1 MSAIS
6 FIKKHTKLMK
16 VNFEILVAFLTSFVG
31 LNSTAVVAFA
41 AGKGSGGNKGGSG
54 VGDAGS
60 FTAYTGGPGNV
71 NTLTNIFA
79 GFIPTLQGLG
89 AVLLIIFA
97 IILGIKIGMSA
108 VTSDPR
114 GREGALVGLFFII
127 LAGVVIIHAKQIVG
141 MSAGVTGV

>member
-16 VNFEILVAFLTSFVG
+16 VNFEISVAFLTSFVG

-41 AGKGSGGNKGGSG
+41 AGKGNGGNKGDNG
-54 VGDAGS
+54 AGS
-60 FTAYTGGPGNV
+60 FTTYTGGPGSM
-71 NTLTNIFA
+71 NTLSNIFA
-79 GFIPTLQGLG
+79 GFIPSLQGLG
-89 AVLLIIFA
+89 AVLLVIFA

-114 GREGALVGLFFII
+114 GREGAIVGLFFII

>member
-1 MSAIS
+1 
-6 FIKKHTKLMK
+6 MK

-31 LNSTAVVAFA
+31 LNSTAIVAFA
-41 AGKGSGGNKGGSG
+41 AGKGSGGSGAGG
-54 VGDAGS
+54 AGS
-60 FTAYTGGPGNV
+60 FTAYTGGPGSM
-71 NTLTNIFA
+71 NTLSNIFA
-79 GFIPTLQGLG
+79 GFIPSLQGLG
-89 AVLLIIFA
+89 AVLLVIFA

-114 GREGALVGLFFII
+114 GREGAIVGLFFII

>member
-41 AGKGSGGNKGGSG
+41 AGKGSGGNKGDNG
-54 VGDAGS
+54 VGS
-60 FTAYTGGPGNV
+60 FTTYTGGPGSM
-71 NTLTNIFA
+71 NTLSNIFA
-79 GFIPTLQGLG
+79 GFIPSLQGLG
-89 AVLLIIFA
+89 AVLLVIFA

-114 GREGALVGLFFII
+114 GREGAIVGLFFII

>member
-41 AGKGSGGNKGGSG
+41 AGKGSGGNKGDNG
-54 VGDAGS
+54 AGS
-60 FTAYTGGPGNV
+60 VTTYTGGPGSM
-71 NTLTNIFA
+71 NTLSNIFA
-79 GFIPTLQGLG
+79 GFIPSLQGLG
-89 AVLLIIFA
+89 AVLLVIFA

-114 GREGALVGLFFII
+114 GREGALVGVFFIV

>member
-41 AGKGSGGNKGGSG
+41 GDKGGG
-54 VGDAGS
+54 GAGA
-60 FTAYTGGPGNV
+60 FTTYTGGPGNM
-71 NTLTNIFA
+71 NTLNNIFA
-79 GFIPTLQGLG
+79 GFVPSLQGLG
-89 AVLLIIFA
+89 AVLLVIFA

-114 GREGALVGLFFII
+114 GREGAIVGLFFII
-127 LAGVVIIHAKQIVG
+127 LAGVVIIYAKQIVG
-141 MSAGVTGV
+141 MSAGVTGL

>member
-41 AGKGSGGNKGGSG
+41 GDKGSGGNKGGG
-54 VGDAGS
+54 GAGA
-60 FTAYTGGPGNV
+60 FTTYTGGPGNM
-71 NTLTNIFA
+71 NTLNNIFA
-79 GFIPTLQGLG
+79 GFIPSLQGLG
-89 AVLLIIFA
+89 AVLLVIFA

-114 GREGALVGLFFII
+114 GREGAIVGLFFII
-127 LAGVVIIHAKQIVG
+127 LAGVVIIYAKQIVG
-141 MSAGVTGV
+141 MSAGVTGL

>member
-1 MSAIS
+1 
-6 FIKKHTKLMK
+6 MK

-31 LNSTAVVAFA
+31 LNSTAVVAFS
-41 AGKGSGGNKGGSG
+41 AGEGSGGNKGGSG
-54 VGDAGS
+54 AGS
-60 FTAYTGGPGNV
+60 FTTYTGGPGNM
-71 NTLTNIFA
+71 NTLSNIFA
-79 GFIPTLQGLG
+79 GFIPSLQGLG
-89 AVLLIIFA
+89 AVLLVIFA

-114 GREGALVGLFFII
+114 GREGAIVGLFFII

>member
-1 MSAIS
+1 
-6 FIKKHTKLMK
+6 MK

-41 AGKGSGGNKGGSG
+41 AGNKGDNG
-54 VGDAGS
+54 AGS
-60 FTAYTGGPGNV
+60 FTTYTGGPGSM
-71 NTLTNIFA
+71 NTLSNIFA
-79 GFIPTLQGLG
+79 GFIPSLQGLG
-89 AVLLIIFA
+89 AVLLVIFA

-114 GREGALVGLFFII
+114 GREGAIVGLFFII

>member
-16 VNFEILVAFLTSFVG
+16 FNFEILIAFLTSFVG

-41 AGKGSGGNKGGSG
+41 GDKGSGGNKGGDG
-54 VGDAGS
+54 AGA
-60 FTAYTGGPGNV
+60 FTKYTGGPGNM
-71 NTLTNIFA
+71 NTLSNIFA
-79 GFIPTLQGLG
+79 GFVPSLQGLG
-89 AVLLIIFA
+89 AVLLVIFA

-141 MSAGVTGV
+141 MSAGVTGI

>member
-41 AGKGSGGNKGGSG
+41 ADKGSGGNKGG
-54 VGDAGS
+54 GDAGA
-60 FTAYTGGPGNV
+60 FTKYTGGPGNM
-71 NTLTNIFA
+71 NTLSNIFA
-79 GFIPTLQGLG
+79 GFVPSLQGLG
-89 AVLLIIFA
+89 AVLLVIFA
-97 IILGIKIGMSA
+97 IILGIKIGISA

-141 MSAGVTGV
+141 MSAGVTGI

>member
-41 AGKGSGGNKGGSG
+41 GDKGSGGNKGGG
-54 VGDAGS
+54 GAGE
-60 FTAYTGGPGNV
+60 FTKYTGGPGNM
-71 NTLTNIFA
+71 NTLSNIFA
-79 GFIPTLQGLG
+79 GFVPSLQGLG
-89 AVLLIIFA
+89 AVLLVIFA

-114 GREGALVGLFFII
+114 GREGAIVGLFFII

-141 MSAGVTGV
+141 MSAGVTGI